1 MLLLHDDTM
10 AIAALGMKSVFKAG
24 RRRKDPLAHSPF
36 VPVVFIRST
45 VSFSDVR
52 QENSLISHWSELG
65 LPGTPCARK
74 LEIHS
79 ERRKEKVVDV
89 GASRG
94 RDAERGTSFITAHSD
109 KRGCLSNVS
118 PTLL

>member
-10 AIAALGMKSVFKAG
+10 AIATLGMKSVFKAG

-52 QENSLISHWSELG
+52 QETSLITHWSELG
-65 LPGTPCARK
+65 LPGTLCARS

-79 ERRKEKVVDV
+79 ERRKEK
-89 GASRG
+89 GG
-94 RDAERGTSFITAHSD
+94 WRDWSSAAQ
-109 KRGCLSNVS
+109 
-118 PTLL
+118 